1 MVYNRLKREKEPE
14 VQEQADGVRFGGLG
28 LRLEFSGTYIHTN
41 SGYISTGLLVSR
53 YVVVILHVYVYMCY
67 SHTHTHTCTCTDSV

>member
-1 MVYNRLKREKEPE
+1 MES
-14 VQEQADGVRFGGLG
+14 GLG
-28 LRLEFSGTYIHTN
+28 AWGYVWSLAVLTYIHTN

-67 SHTHTHTCTCTDSV
+67 SHTHTHMHMHRQCLTGSCAQASLYYIRNHI

>member
-1 MVYNRLKREKEPE
+1 MES
-14 VQEQADGVRFGGLG
+14 GLG
-28 LRLEFSGTYIHTN
+28 AWGYVWSLAVLTYIHTN

-67 SHTHTHTCTCTDSV
+67 SHTHTHTHAHAQTVFDRQLCTSQFILHT